1 MDLCNFYNLNGNRG
15 KYLPG
20 QIKEENNTSTQTA
33 FTTLGSTFLAISILY
48 MAFRSLA
55 KLRGKQWT
63 FCLMPS
69 MKLLVKTSNFWQ
81 MNSRCCFSFCAY
93 SEEFSFP
100 NFFSRSCIGN
110 LTNILAGSTSRKTS
124 SSDNNLRIGSCSA
137 EVRNNLAENNSP
149 L

>member
-1 MDLCNFYNLNGNRG
+1 
-15 KYLPG
+15 
-20 QIKEENNTSTQTA
+20 
-33 FTTLGSTFLAISILY
+33 
-48 MAFRSLA
+48 
-55 KLRGKQWT
+55 
-63 FCLMPS
+63 
-69 MKLLVKTSNFWQ
+69 

-124 SSDNNLRIGSCSA
+124 SSDNNLRIGSCRA

-149 L
+149 LQTKKYVRKFVFIPKLSFKTAIPSLTLQSVVPILYLKALYSRLKAQLPCLNSFLGLVEVLNCDFMR